1 MSFTRFRIAAV
12 GAALLAV
19 MLSHAAAQQAAPTPP
34 AVIRFPAGAA
44 FEVPQSWSWGE
55 LVTSGGVDTV
65 ELTYDATGSND
76 RTKNNPNRLT
86 VQLGMTP
93 SEESWSRIDINQSQ
107 TLPNGVSA
115 RWKSG
120 ARWNIHSWFE
130 GWATAGSKTI
140 RVLASGGLPAK
151 FNSGVLQAAF
161 LKIAGSMREVPEA
174 NLLFHPVWRWAIDRP
189 DPKRWLIESASGN
202 SFDFRCAMSLCGQGN
217 KTQILVWRVPRG
229 SYDDLGTDLTTELQ
243 PLARHNNFQVG
254 EIRREAMAG
263 GEIAWT
269 EQPGST
275 YPFCGAVRRGDDYF
289 FVFMSASQK
298 MTASNDDLRNDY
310 LAAAR
315 SVRAWDGR

>member
-151 FNSGVLQAAF
+151 FNSNVLQAAF
-161 LKIAGSMREVPEA
+161 LKIAGSMREVPRDNA
-174 NLLFHPVWRWAIDRP
+174 IFHPVAGFSVGREIKNWNVTVLPAS
-189 DPKRWLIESASGN
+189 IE
-202 SFDFRCAMSLCGQGN
+202 FRCGIC
-217 KTQILVWRVPRG
+217 
-229 SYDDLGTDLTTELQ
+229 GTDSRVLIYVYPAKKQFNDLSAALADVTAVFVKHDNAKAGELRRAS
-243 PLARHNNFQVG
+243 LSEG
-254 EIRREAMAG
+254 EIL
-263 GEIAWT
+263 WT
-269 EQPGST
+269 EQPDSGWPVAGVLTSD
-275 YPFCGAVRRGDDYF
+275 GKMF
-289 FVFMSASQK
+289 FVN
-298 MTASNDDLRNDY
+298 MTGKLPGSLSVETLRADY
-310 LAAAR
+310 MAVAQ
-315 SVRAWDGR
+315 SVKPWDGR